1 MIRTSR
7 VVHGRNILPV
17 MAEERLAKLR
27 AAAVKA
33 AENFMVATEN

>member
-1 MIRTSR
+1 
-7 VVHGRNILPV
+7 